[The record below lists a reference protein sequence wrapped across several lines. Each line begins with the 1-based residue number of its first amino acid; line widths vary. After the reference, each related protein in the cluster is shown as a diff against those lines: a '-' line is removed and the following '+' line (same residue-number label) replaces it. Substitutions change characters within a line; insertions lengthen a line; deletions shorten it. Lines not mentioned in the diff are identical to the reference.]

1 VASDLRISTSQISF
15 DTSMT
20 QGIGLSSLLLHD
32 VSFFLES
39 RIDPAR
45 TRPAE
50 RPVTRDTTSRM
61 ALAFITRL

>member
-20 QGIGLSSLLLHD
+20 QDIGLSSLLLHD

-39 RIDPAR
+39 
-45 TRPAE
+45 
-50 RPVTRDTTSRM
+50 
-61 ALAFITRL
+61 